1 MTITLLAK
9 PPRKTKNGILEYR
22 VFTIFYGT
30 IWGICGT
37 LNASTSQICVVRH
50 SIFTVSQSFAEQWTP
65 WNSVTTSCSD
75 KANRTTMY
83 SKTLNNIFGH
93 LVLGSSFL
101 LDQEEFFTICI
112 TDIRLTL
119 LPFLPCRKDDI
130 KGQIVQTALKTISDY
145 FVTVMASSL
154 RQIKF
159 VMTKMEDIGVYTI
172 EMAKLDA
179 WGFKLMYSIYTRVF
193 PRKRFLTYT

>member
-1 MTITLLAK
+1 
-9 PPRKTKNGILEYR
+9 
-22 VFTIFYGT
+22 
-30 IWGICGT
+30 
-37 LNASTSQICVVRH
+37 
-50 SIFTVSQSFAEQWTP
+50 
-65 WNSVTTSCSD
+65 
-75 KANRTTMY
+75 MY

-179 WGFKLMYSIYTRVF
+179 
-193 PRKRFLTYT
+193 